1 MAVVD
6 ELILDLME
14 THEEKQLDLV
24 GTFEAHLILGVERS
38 RLARWLTQNDQG
50 LAKVPEPVARLRSGP
65 VWFRSQ
71 IEDKLRDLYD
81 EAGAK
86 GGLEKW
92 AVKRSLARAKQLKP
106 AMPASELSLIIA
118 RPVRAR

>member
-1 MAVVD
+1 MASVD
-6 ELILDLME
+6 DLMLDLME
-14 THEEKQLDLV
+14 THGEKQLDLV

-38 RLARWLTQNDQG
+38 RLARWLTQNEQG

-71 IEDKLRDLYD
+71 IEGKLRSLYD
-81 EAGAK
+81 EAGAN
-86 GGLEKW
+86 GSLDKW
-92 AVKRSLARAKQLKP
+92 AAKRSLSRAKQLKP
-106 AMPASELSLIIA
+106 AMPTAELAEIIR